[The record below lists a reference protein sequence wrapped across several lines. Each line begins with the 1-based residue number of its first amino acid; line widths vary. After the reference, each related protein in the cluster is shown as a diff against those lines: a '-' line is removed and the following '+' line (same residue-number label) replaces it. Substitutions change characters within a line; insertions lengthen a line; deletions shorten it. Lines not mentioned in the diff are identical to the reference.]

1 MESYIQITNEAAV
14 KMIVNGHC
22 DELWVEKN
30 GDIVRCDGRFLYVH
44 EIPGLKFFVRL
55 SDEK

>member
-14 KMIVNGHC
+14 KMILNG
-22 DELWVEKN
+22 DYNELWFEKD
-30 GDIVRCDGRFLYVH
+30 GDIVTCEDRLLDVH
-44 EIPGLKFFVRL
+44 ALPKFKFFVRL